1 MIGRTHI
8 SWWYL
13 SLFESSSHSIK
24 NRVGQHT
31 SLIDQGT
38 VNSTVNHVLKF
49 TRMDFKSNLP
59 RHRQCFL
66 LDHLTT
72 PVDTEG
78 FQAKLHVVLH
88 VLCHSLLLLISEIGV
103 RHGDNVLQVE
113 IGVRT
118 VVLDLESVPPGMPK
132 DVLMQKQI
140 CKHKGLILNS
150 NIKAC
155 QPILPYNR
163 QRW

>member
-13 SLFESSSHSIK
+13 SFFECSSHSIE

-31 SLIDQGT
+31 SLIDQAT

-49 TRMDFKSNLP
+49 TRIGFKSYLP
-59 RHRQCFL
+59 RCRQCFL
-66 LDHLTT
+66 LDHLAA

-78 FQAKLHVVLH
+78 FQALLLVFLHGF
-88 VLCHSLLLLISEIGV
+88 CHSLLLLISEIGF

-113 IGVRT
+113 IGVRH
-118 VVLDLESVPPGMPK
+118 VDLDLESCPTRRAKRCV
-132 DVLMQKQI
+132 DT
-140 CKHKGLILNS
+140 
-150 NIKAC
+150 KADL
-155 QPILPYNR
+155 QT
-163 QRW
+163 QRANTRFKR